1 MRIAIFKPPTPSS
14 AVHCEKLFSNLAL
27 KTKRKIN
34 GKDHNWFS
42 TRLLIADEFAFLQFI
57 DCITARLNALH
68 MHMVH
73 ENGGAISFE
82 HLVQVRPS
90 LRSRTQN
97 DNTVRLK
104 SERIAVWHYDDPRQ
118 MAKLDVCLLNSS
130 KYCVTQ
136 NLIFEKQTN
145 EKAIHLML
153 F

>member
-1 MRIAIFKPPTPSS
+1 MFPVRNFTACHAIINDFLSLAQRTVQWPAKSFRKVELSIKLGSQFSNRWHPSS
-14 AVHCEKLFSNLAL
+14 AAHCENVFCNLAL

-73 ENGGAISFE
+73 ENGGAIGFE
-82 HLVQVRPS
+82 HLVQVQPS

-104 SERIAVWHYDDPRQ
+104 SERITDWH
-118 MAKLDVCLLNSS
+118 
-130 KYCVTQ
+130 
-136 NLIFEKQTN
+136 
-145 EKAIHLML
+145 
-153 F
+153 